1 MPDRTHPPL
10 IEHYIDLKFQNSA
23 NKHVAR
29 IKIILCMFVYFLMIY
44 FQKWTRGMAGNSFNG
59 IISQMQVMIS
69 VFLVISVVK
78 IGYYAALLLNG
89 IQLFLVTMQVIENK
103 DYNAAPGIIIPI
115 CVIIIIT
122 IIYVFERRLNRKMS
136 EVIKQSEEIA
146 SLCEELSATEE
157 ELSQQNQQLT
167 EYNTRMKENEER
179 LNYLAY
185 YDGLTGLP
193 NRKMIFNKLEMLV
206 NVSMRNQATF
216 AVVFIDLDN
225 FKRINDTMGHNVGD
239 LLLQLVVSRL
249 ENVINKKDILGRL
262 GGDEFALIIQR
273 SLKDTEILEYVE
285 QVRSSLLKPFLINRT
300 EVNISASL
308 GISIFPQDGD
318 DSEELLKSADTA
330 MYKAKDYGKN
340 AVQFFCKEM
349 KDEILKK
356 IEFEKALLAAIHNGE
371 IYLVYQPQYCS
382 GTKKLRG
389 FEALVRWQSLVLGAV
404 TPVEFIPIAE
414 ETGYIIPLGEWIL
427 RTACKEVC
435 EIRKKGFND
444 IIISVNISAVQI
456 MEPSFVLM
464 VRNILHETGIDGT
477 CLEFEITESV
487 FISSMEYAIKV
498 LNELK
503 KMKIRIALDDFGT
516 GYSSL
521 NYIQQLPIDT
531 LKIDKT
537 FISSISNGNSKKQ
550 IVGSIISLI
559 HQMDIDVVA
568 EGVENEAQLLYLK
581 EYQCDFIQ
589 GYLWGKP
596 LGREEFE
603 KMLTIPPQSNI
614 AM

>member
-78 IGYYAALLLNG
+78 IGYYAALLLNS

>member
-1 MPDRTHPPL
+1 MPDRTNPPQ
-10 IEHYIDLKFQNSA
+10 IEHYIDLKFQSVA
-23 NKHVAR
+23 NKPITW
-29 IKIILCMFVYFLMIY
+29 IKIGIGMLAYALMIY
-44 FQKWTRGMAGNSFNG
+44 FQKWTLGMADNSLNG

-69 VFLVISVVK
+69 VYLVISVVK
-78 IGYYAALLLNG
+78 IGYYGALLLNG
-89 IQLFLVTMQVIENK
+89 IQLFLVTKQVVANK
-103 DYNAAPGIIIPI
+103 EYNAAPGVIIPI

-122 IIYVFERRLNRKMS
+122 IIYAFERRLNRKMS

-146 SLCEELSATEE
+146 SLCEELSATEG
-157 ELSQQNQQLT
+157 ELSQQNQQLM
-167 EYNTRMKENEER
+167 EYNSRMKENEER

-206 NVSMRNQATF
+206 NASMRNQATF

-249 ENVINKKDILGRL
+249 ENVICKKDILGRL

-371 IYLVYQPQYCS
+371 IYLVYQPQYYS

-389 FEALVRWQSLVLGAV
+389 GEVLVRWQSHVLGKV
-404 TPVEFIPIAE
+404 NPVEFIPIAE
-414 ETGYIIPLGEWIL
+414 ETGFIIPLGEWIL

-456 MEPSFVLM
+456 MEPSFVQM
-464 VRNILHETGIDGT
+464 VSKILRETGIDGT

-487 FISSMEYAIKV
+487 FISSMEYAIRV

-559 HQMDIDVVA
+559 HQMDIAVVA
-568 EGVENEAQLLYLK
+568 EGVENEEQLHYLK

-603 KMLTIPPQSNI
+603 KTLAMPMQSNM